1 MVQLVQRI
9 ILVTHVISLTQVIH
23 LSGLIALQ
31 WSQIILTPHIKQKVF
46 TSIMETFLS
55 LVLMIVPLDLYQ
67 LHYGRLMEIAGL
79 QRRLVG
85 YPT

>member
-9 ILVTHVISLTQVIH
+9 ILVTHVISLTKVIH

-31 WSQIILTPHIKQKVF
+31 WSQIILTSHILQKVF

-55 LVLMIVPLDLYQ
+55 LALLKVAALYQ

-79 QRRLVG
+79 QRQLVG